1 MFKFITNRPLWV
13 NLFSGFSISY
23 FISVSFLQT
32 LSWMTKH
39 GQYLTVPSVLNKK
52 TNEAIKL
59 LESKGFDVRIQD
71 SVYTDTAANGIVL
84 KQLPDANSTVK
95 VNRTVFLT
103 VNRVVPPL
111 IDMPKLE
118 GLSLGFALD
127 MLQRNHLKLQDTIY
141 KPDFMRGSIIEQQ
154 YNGVKIPEKAKL
166 PWGSKITLIV
176 GAGLE
181 QRQMIVPDLI
191 GMTYAEAKQYLADNG
206 LTLAATIS
214 DGPLVDSA
222 NAYVYEQNPKRFTE
236 DNLPNYIS
244 SGQVMDLFIAAE
256 RRVAKD
262 SVDTKKAKRKKKI
275 NMTFVTPK
283 N

>member
-1 MFKFITNRPLWV
+1 MFKFITNRPFWV
-13 NLFSGFSISY
+13 NALAAIALAILLVFL
-23 FISVSFLQT
+23 FLQA
-32 LSWMTKH
+32 LSFMTKH

-52 TNEAIKL
+52 TTDAIKL

-71 SVYTDTAANGIVL
+71 SVYTDTAANGVVL
-84 KQLPDANSTVK
+84 KQLPDGNATVK

-111 IDMPKLE
+111 IEMPKLE

-127 MLQRNHLKLQDTIY
+127 MLERNHLKLQDTIY

-154 YNGVKIPEKAKL
+154 FNGVKITEKTKV
-166 PWGSKITLIV
+166 PWGSKITLII

-181 QRQMIVPDLI
+181 EKLMMVPDLI
-191 GMTYAEAKQYLADNG
+191 GMTYFEAKQKLAENG
-206 LTLAATIS
+206 LTLAATVT
-214 DGPLVDSA
+214 DGPLADSA
-222 NAYVYEQNPKRFTE
+222 SAFVYEQNPKRFTE

-256 RRVAKD
+256 RRAGKD
-262 SVDTKKAKRKKKI
+262 SVDTKKAKAKKVI
-275 NMTFVTPK
+275 VNGL
-283 N
+283 